1 MDQISDLEFPTRR
14 EGDMSQYLEYL
25 IVEFVITD
33 ICKISYV
40 WIGRFFYDPSCF
52 LCSISSKDTEK
63 FGVIYSLAES
73 CIPSGFCKFQ
83 DIGTLIEVIPREY
96 YELTCDIS
104 L

>member
-1 MDQISDLEFPTRR
+1 
-14 EGDMSQYLEYL
+14 MSEDIEYL
-25 IVEFVITD
+25 TIEFVIPD
-33 ICKISYV
+33 IRKISYA
-40 WIGRFFYDPSCF
+40 WISGFFYYPSRF

-83 DIGTLIEVIPREY
+83 DIGTLIEIISREY